1 MTDSPRLSRLDFHD
15 PRRLPE
21 LIWKALT
28 SWQTEALTLAQEYW
42 TSILAHPVSL
52 SRVSS
57 EPMFCGAALQAIPDP
72 GLGVEIRIGRTPV
85 TTLLGLSRRQVL
97 GLVSDMLDMAGD
109 EWPEDRELT
118 SVEMSM
124 VELALQRLADG
135 IGDAWPGPQPISARL
150 GPTIDRPRRT
160 RLFNPDETLVVT
172 RLNIES
178 RFGTE
183 ECVWLLPQREFGELI
198 EDEGAIASD
207 VPDRAPDPNMISLA
221 ERIPVEVV
229 VELGHAELTMNQVAN
244 LKEGDILV
252 LDQPISRSLT
262 ASIGDQLKWTGVPR
276 RVGSRQGFEIETTVD
291 Q

>member
-135 IGDAWPGPQPISARL
+135 IGRCLARSAADLGETGANHRSSPADASVQSRRNARRHPPEHRVTLRNRRMRLAAAPAGIRRADRRRRGPSPRMSPIVP
-150 GPTIDRPRRT
+150 PTPT
-160 RLFNPDETLVVT
+160 
-172 RLNIES
+172 
-178 RFGTE
+178 
-183 ECVWLLPQREFGELI
+183 
-198 EDEGAIASD
+198 
-207 VPDRAPDPNMISLA
+207 
-221 ERIPVEVV
+221 
-229 VELGHAELTMNQVAN
+229 
-244 LKEGDILV
+244 
-252 LDQPISRSLT
+252 
-262 ASIGDQLKWTGVPR
+262 
-276 RVGSRQGFEIETTVD
+276 
-291 Q
+291 

>member
-1 MTDSPRLSRLDFHD
+1 MTDPPRLSRLDFHD

-21 LIWKALT
+21 LIWQALT
-28 SWQTEALTLAQEYW
+28 NWQTESLTLVQEYW
-42 TSILAHPVSL
+42 TSILAHPASL
-52 SRVSS
+52 KWVSS
-57 EPMFCGAALQAIPDP
+57 EPMFCGAALRALPDP

-85 TTLLGLSRRQVL
+85 ATLLSLSRRQVL
-97 GLVSDMLDMAGD
+97 GLVADMLDMDGE

-135 IGDAWPGPQPISARL
+135 LSDAWPGPRPIVTRL
-150 GPTIDRPRRT
+150 GPTIDRPRRS
-160 RLFNPDETLVVT
+160 RLFNADETLVVT
-172 RLNIES
+172 RLSIES

-183 ECVWLLPQREFGELI
+183 ECIWLLPQREFGELI
-198 EDEGAIASD
+198 EDEGAVVAD
-207 VPDRAPDPNMISLA
+207 VVDRAPNPNMMALA

-229 VELGHAELTMNQVAN
+229 VELGRAELTMTQVAN

-262 ASIGDQLKWTGVPR
+262 AFIGDQTKWTGVPR